1 METATTTPADD
12 LPFTMSPRAIE
23 MGKKKLA
30 EAEGAPLGIRVGVR
44 GGGCSG
50 LSYVFD
56 FAKKVREEKDRILD
70 FDGLTIVVDQKSIEY
85 IRGSVLAWND
95 ALVGHGFR
103 WENPNAKSGC
113 GCGESFSV

>member
-1 METATTTPADD
+1 MEDK
-12 LPFTMSPRAIE
+12 LPFTLTPRAIE

-30 EAEGAPLGIRVGVR
+30 EADASKGAPLGIRVGVK

-50 LSYVFD
+50 LSYAFD
-56 FAKKVREEKDRILD
+56 FATKVREGKDRVLE
-70 FDGLTIVVDQKSIEY
+70 FDGLRIVVDQKSIQY
-85 IRGSVLAWND
+85 LRGSVLAWND

-103 WENPNAKSGC
+103 WENPNAKSDC

>member
-1 METATTTPADD
+1 MQTVETNET

-30 EAEGAPLGIRVGVR
+30 EAEGEVLGIRVGVK

-56 FAKKVREEKDRILD
+56 FAKKVREGRDRVLE
-70 FDGLTIVVDQKSIEY
+70 FDGLKIVVDQKSIQY
-85 IRGSVLAWND
+85 LAGSVLAWND

-113 GCGESFSV
+113 GCGESFTV